1 MNTYRI
7 FSTSFSTAIAA
18 AAMFALPVHAA
29 NMSRTDYSA
38 GKSRIGDAYKADKK
52 ACDIQTANAKD
63 ICIQEAKAK
72 EKVAKAE
79 LEFSYTGTA
88 KDQTKVAVAKAESTY
103 AIAKEKCD
111 DQSGNAKDVCVKA
124 AKAIEVRGLADAK
137 MGTKVSEAR
146 SDANQSKVDADY
158 KLAAEKCESLAGDAK
173 SACTAAAKSR
183 FGKT

>member
-7 FSTSFSTAIAA
+7 LSISLSAMAA
-18 AAMFALPVHAA
+18 AALIALPVQAA
-29 NMSRTDYSA
+29 DLSRTDYSA

-52 ACDIQTANAKD
+52 ACDSLTANAKD
-63 ICIQEAKAK
+63 VCIQEAKAK

-79 LEFSYTGTA
+79 LEFSYSGTA

-103 AIAKEKCD
+103 AVAKERCD
-111 DQSGNAKDVCVKA
+111 DQSGNEKDVCVKA

-137 MGTKVSEAR
+137 MGTKISEAKT
-146 SDANQSKVDADY
+146 DATQSKVDADY

-173 SACTAAAKSR
+173 SACMTAAKSR